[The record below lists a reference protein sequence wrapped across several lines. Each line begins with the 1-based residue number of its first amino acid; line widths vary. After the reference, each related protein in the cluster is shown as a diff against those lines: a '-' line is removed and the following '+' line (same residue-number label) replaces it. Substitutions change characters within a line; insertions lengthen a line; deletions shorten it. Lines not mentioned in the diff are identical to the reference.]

1 MAQWVK
7 HLSYNREALSLNLW
21 DPSKSRDGGVCVYSP
36 KVCMA
41 CMMGGR
47 RIRGCS
53 QANYLAYTVITQKR
67 PCLKQSG
74 KWRMVSRVIYET
86 SYTPCGR
93 YVPRSHTWT
102 CVHNVNIPIIH
113 TNYLGLKHNGAD
125 SSKTVF
131 TSKYLM
137 LPTMVLGLH
146 PSCIHNVLDP
156 PIHTNEADTCDREFG
171 EKQEW
176 KNHLWIAAHQTEA
189 EAGSGQSSD
198 MNSQRW
204 GTCWFV

>member
-1 MAQWVK
+1 MTQWVK
-7 HLSYNREALSLNLW
+7 HLSCNRGALSSNLW
-21 DPSKSRDGGVCVYSP
+21 DPYKSRDGGVCVYSP

-47 RIRGCS
+47 RIRVCS

-67 PCLKQSG
+67 PCLKVESEEWYPG
-74 KWRMVSRVIYET
+74 WFTKLHTLLVAGMY
-86 SYTPCGR
+86 PH
-93 YVPRSHTWT
+93 SHTWT
-102 CVHNVNIPIIH
+102 CVHNVNIHIIH

-125 SSKTVF
+125 SNKTVF

-137 LPTMVLGLH
+137 LPTMALGLH

-156 PIHTNEADTCDREFG
+156 HTHTNEADTYDREFG